1 MSVQRARIDV
11 AFGLGSNLGDKRLN
25 LERAVAAMAAAG
37 IVEGIR
43 RSAMFRTEPWGPV
56 AQDWYVNAC
65 AVGTTDLPA
74 ADLLVR
80 VKALETALGRVETVR
95 WGPRVIDIDILYYG
109 EVTLKQPNLTLPHP
123 GLLVRP
129 FVLIPLAQL
138 RPDLRFGGRSI
149 ADLAASADATG
160 IEPLNG

>member
-1 MSVQRARIDV
+1 MTPSAPSEVG
-11 AFGLGSNLGDKRLN
+11 FGLGSNLGDKRRN
-25 LERAVAAMAAAG
+25 LDRAIAVMTAAG
-37 IVEGIR
+37 LVHGIR
-43 RSAMFRTEPWGPV
+43 RSALYRTEPWGPV

-65 AVGTTDLPA
+65 AVGTTEVPPA
-74 ADLLVR
+74 ELLVR

-109 EVTLKQPNLTLPHP
+109 GVTLKQPNLTLPHP

-138 RPDLRFGGRSI
+138 RPDLRFGGQRLADI
-149 ADLAASADATG
+149 AAAADPTGLELLA
-160 IEPLNG
+160 E